1 MGPRPRQ
8 VRFGGARSASD
19 RIASALRQLANAASE
34 VAVREARAAESPAAC
49 GWQARHTSQLPHG
62 QHDCLGPSLLSRSPG
77 GRRRL
82 GPGTRKIRHGEQRA
96 VGPVFL
102 CSIVI
107 LDCDTS
113 PLDGFVTLLPFS
125 PTSLSHFCL
134 PPLLCPLP
142 LSPRCISSCF
152 VEFLHRANYIVV
164 VNVLSESGRLGTPY
178 VQLQTAPELSSSFSP
193 ATTTSP
199 TYHAPATPPSS

>member
-34 VAVREARAAESPAAC
+34 VAVREARAAESPSAC

-82 GPGTRKIRHGEQRA
+82 GPGTGKIRHGEQRA

-102 CSIVI
+102 CSFVI

-113 PLDGFVTLLPFS
+113 PLDELVTLLPFS
-125 PTSLSHFCL
+125 PTSSLAFLLAS
-134 PPLLCPLP
+134 PPLAPPSFSPLHLVMLCRV
-142 LSPRCISSCF
+142 SSSCHIHCRCECSIRIWAARYA
-152 VEFLHRANYIVV
+152 VCTI
-164 VNVLSESGRLGTPY
+164 
-178 VQLQTAPELSSSFSP
+178 QTAPKLSSSFSP
-193 ATTTSP
+193 ARTASP